1 MNQLDRVTPS
11 DIAAVALDLVA
22 ETAAAIRQSEE
33 QAAHALVREHEIA
46 NEIKKELERAELRAE
61 SAETMLRL
69 AETQVEQMLAAAAEA
84 AKEIESLRSELAA
97 KVTAIQTIVDAIR
110 TQLPTTLSVP
120 TEEAA
125 DVSSTAKRSPFLRIH
140 SGRT

>member
-1 MNQLDRVTPS
+1 MLLCVSVTSPMRS
-11 DIAAVALDLVA
+11 RKSSSAPNSAL
-22 ETAAAIRQSEE
+22 
-33 QAAHALVREHEIA
+33 
-46 NEIKKELERAELRAE
+46 NP
-61 SAETMLRL
+61 AETMLRL
-69 AETQVEQMLAAAAEA
+69 AETQIEQMLAAAAEA
-84 AKEIESLRSELAA
+84 AKEIETLRSQLAA

-110 TQLPTTLSVP
+110 TQLPTTLTVP